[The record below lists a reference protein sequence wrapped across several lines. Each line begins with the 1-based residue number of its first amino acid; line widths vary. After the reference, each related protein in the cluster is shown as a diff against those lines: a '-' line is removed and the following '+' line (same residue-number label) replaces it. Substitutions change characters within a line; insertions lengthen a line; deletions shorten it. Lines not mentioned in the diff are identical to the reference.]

1 MVEGMGN
8 LAGLLGEGVG
18 PYVLPSSAK
27 AATRRISL
35 LSAFC
40 ALAAYGAPTLMVED
54 ARSNYT
60 IFSGEET
67 TAAEK
72 NAATELQKFLRLA
85 TGAIL
90 PISDRRS
97 GPRQILV
104 GLSPEAAALLPRI
117 DLNAL
122 KSDEIL
128 ICPTGNNLILAGER
142 PRGTLYAVYTF
153 LEKQLGIRFWTA
165 NEEFVPHSPRLE
177 MPDNELRYAPKIAI
191 RALSSYSLMHDGAFA
206 AKSKIQGPMF
216 KTPLKWGGCID
227 LIGPWHTF
235 DRFLPAGKYLESHP
249 EYFSL
254 RNGTRVGGQS
264 KGQLCLS
271 NPELRREFLKNVLAE
286 LRKHPNPQFISVTQN
301 DNLNYC
307 QCDHCRKID
316 GAGGGPA
323 TSMIRFV
330 NFIAKNVEKEYPG
343 VIIQTFAYQYS
354 RHAPTDV
361 KPRKNVSIFLAT
373 IEQDLSRPLNDPH
386 SKCNAAIMKDLK
398 AWEKISSQIDIWDYV
413 TSFSSLLLPV
423 PNLDS
428 ACSNIRTFAA
438 AKPHMVMMQWDI
450 FNPGAVGDL
459 QALKTWVWSKLLWNP
474 DAAPAALEK
483 EFITGYYGRAA
494 SQVEKYLQLR
504 RNAIKRDSEPATCF
518 AYGASWLDAKTL
530 FAGLK
535 ILDDGEHLV
544 ASDPVLR
551 KRLGTLAKPF
561 EYTLLE
567 QYNSLQSMPK
577 CPSVKRAQ
585 QVAVEWLA
593 FMNENKIV
601 NWAEEWSTENS
612 IIGIRTS
619 LKKMAEGK
627 ALSYKFPPFLKKLKK
642 QDYFIIEENA
652 FAIHGGDKMAKIV
665 DDPLAANGVALALQ
679 HREDGWSPKLFFRPP
694 MSTDVEYDIY
704 AAFRLDEPATGGL
717 FQFGGY
723 SFEDRKLYIDNHIDA
738 DKFTDMEY
746 DYIQIGSG
754 KVRKEGYLFIAAK
767 VNPQIKRSLL
777 DHLVF
782 VKEK

>member
-1 MVEGMGN
+1 MVEGMDN
-8 LAGLLGEGVG
+8 LARLSGEGVDA
-18 PYVLPSSAK
+18 YALLSSAK
-27 AATRRISL
+27 AATERIGL
-35 LSAFC
+35 LLAFC
-40 ALAAYGAPTLMVED
+40 ALAAYGAPILMVED
-54 ARSNYT
+54 AKSNYT

-72 NAATELQKFLRLA
+72 NAATELQRFIRLA
-85 TGAIL
+85 TGANL

-104 GLSPEAAALLPRI
+104 GLSPEAAALLPGI

-128 ICPTGNNLILAGER
+128 IRPTGNNLILAGER

-153 LEKQLGIRFWTA
+153 LEKQLAIRFWTA
-165 NEEFVPHSPRLE
+165 TEEYVPQSPVLE
-177 MPDNELRYAPKIAI
+177 MPDTELRYAPRIAI

-206 AKSKIQGPMF
+206 AKSKIHGPMF
-216 KTPLKWGGCID
+216 RTPPKWGGHID

-235 DRFLPAGKYLESHP
+235 DRFLPAGDYLESHP

-271 NPELRREFLKNVLAE
+271 SPELRREFLKNVLVE

-307 QCDHCRKID
+307 QCDHCRNID
-316 GAGGGPA
+316 EAGGGPA
-323 TSMIRFV
+323 ASMIRFV
-330 NFIAKNVEKEYPG
+330 NFIAERVEREYPE
-343 VIIQTFAYQYS
+343 VIVQTFAYQYS
-354 RHAPTDV
+354 RRAPTDV
-361 KPRKNVSIFLAT
+361 IPRKNVSVFLAT

-398 AWEKISSQIDIWDYV
+398 AWEEISSQIDVWDYV

-428 ACSNIRTFAA
+428 ACSNIATFSAS
-438 AKPHMVMMQWDI
+438 KPHMVMMQWDI

-459 QALKTWVWSKLLWNP
+459 QALKTWVWSKILWDP
-474 DAAPAALEK
+474 DAAPAALER
-483 EFITGYYGRAA
+483 EFITGYYGHAA

-504 RNAIKRDSEPATCF
+504 RSAIERDSEPATCF
-518 AYGASWLDAKTL
+518 TYGASWLDAKTL
-530 FAGLK
+530 FAGLE
-535 ILDDGEHLV
+535 ILDDGENLV
-544 ASDPVLR
+544 ANDPVLR
-551 KRLGTLAKPF
+551 RRLDALAKPF

-567 QYNSLQSMPK
+567 RYSSLRSMPK
-577 CPSVKRAQ
+577 CPSVRRAQ
-585 QVAVEWLA
+585 QIAVEWLA
-593 FMNENKIV
+593 FMDQNKIV

-612 IIGIRTS
+612 IIGIRAS

-627 ALSYKFPPFLKKLKK
+627 ALRHRVPPFLKELKG
-642 QDYFIIEENA
+642 QVYFVMEESA
-652 FAIHGGDKMAKIV
+652 FAIHGGDKMARIV
-665 DDPLAANGVALALQ
+665 DDQLAANGVALALQ
-679 HREDGWSPKLFFRPP
+679 HREYGWSPKLFFRAP

-704 AAFRLDEPATGGL
+704 AAVRLDEPATGGL

-723 SFEDRKLYIDNHIDA
+723 SFEDKELYIDNHIDA
-738 DKFTDMEY
+738 DGFGDVEY
-746 DYIQIGSG
+746 DYVRIGSG
-754 KVRKEGYLFIAAK
+754 RVRKEGYLFIAAK
-767 VNPQIKRSLL
+767 VNPQIKFSLL

-782 VKEK
+782 VRRE